1 MSRTVSSSPA
11 SASTRSSKPMSR
23 LTPVTS
29 SAGRGASRRNW
40 WSAQMPSASPLKIS
54 YDFAMLS
61 DSERR
66 LILRSPRPMRLAS
79 SLAVAYLLVIAY
91 ASLQPFTGWWIP
103 PEEIRQFLTARWP
116 RYITRRRRHGQ
127 HRRVRAAGISAGAL
141 VHAPRAAPARRR
153 ARDRFVMPRLGGH
166 GKRADVHAVAHRVER
181 RRAHEFDRRRHR
193 RARSADVLADAPDR
207 LRV

>member
-1 MSRTVSSSPA
+1 
-11 SASTRSSKPMSR
+11 MSR

-66 LILRSPRPMRLAS
+66 LVLRSPRPMRLAS

-91 ASLQPFTGWWIP
+91 ASLQPFTGWWMP
-103 PEEIRQFLTARWP
+103 PEEIRQFLTRTLAALHH
-116 RYITRRRRHGQ
+116 RRRRHGE

-141 VHAPRAAPARRR
+141 VHAPRAAPARGRARRSLSSCLVSRRRWKARRCSCRR
-153 ARDRFVMPRLGGH
+153 ASRRTSTCSRT
-166 GKRADVHAVAHRVER
+166 RSAASSARSRRRCSR
-181 RRAHEFDRRRHR
+181 RRA
-193 RARSADVLADAPDR
+193 
-207 LRV
+207 